1 MSQNL
6 IQYELMLFS
15 DHDITKIY
23 MACNLIFDYEY
34 GIILWIRINSLHCI
48 NLRLFLLSDKYIFG
62 KNIQR

>member
-23 MACNLIFDYEY
+23 MACNLVFDYENLFGLESIHFIASTSVY
-34 GIILWIRINSLHCI
+34 FSFQIN
-48 NLRLFLLSDKYIFG
+48 IFG